1 MGMAVLGVQF
11 QGLFQLCLSLRP
23 PSGPAVESPQLA
35 MRPAMVRAD
44 SDGSFELC
52 RGLNE
57 FALVLVTFLKKWAAL
72 LKRPAVL
79 LKRPGRLVKRPAC
92 AYGTGGGF

>member
-1 MGMAVLGVQF
+1 MAEALAEVMMEVLSQRATDF
-11 QGLFQLCLSLRP
+11 
-23 PSGPAVESPQLA
+23 
-35 MRPAMVRAD
+35 RAD
-44 SDGSFELC
+44 FPYSDLFWK
-52 RGLNE
+52 
-57 FALVLVTFLKKWAAL
+57 TFLKNGAAL